1 MTSFAHATTD
11 LMDERQLK
19 NTLTPSTQTGSDA
32 TCGMKGPYR
41 SPQLA
46 EQSLTM
52 KQRMLA
58 LGKKMT
64 NRSFRQAKGPSL
76 LERRTNKFNG
86 SSTAKAAKINGKAK
100 KEDNESSST
109 SPQSFTKLS
118 LPSLALQISGDKG
131 KAPSFEER
139 SSLLNNKADPR
150 IDLRA
155 GFYDIEV
162 PTVTPTLRPLSK

>member
-11 LMDERQLK
+11 LMEERQLK

-32 TCGMKGPYR
+32 NTTCGIKGPFR
-41 SPQLA
+41 SPQLV
-46 EQSLTM
+46 EQSSTM

-58 LGKKMT
+58 LSKKMT

-76 LERRTNKFNG
+76 LERRTNKFNV
-86 SSTAKAAKINGKAK
+86 SSTAKAAKINGKAN

-155 GFYDIEV
+155 GFYDI
-162 PTVTPTLRPLSK
+162 